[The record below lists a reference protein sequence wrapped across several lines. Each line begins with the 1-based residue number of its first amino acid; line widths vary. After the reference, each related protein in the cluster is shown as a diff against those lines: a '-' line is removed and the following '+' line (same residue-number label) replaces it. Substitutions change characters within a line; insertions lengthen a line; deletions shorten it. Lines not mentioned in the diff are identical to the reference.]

1 MRNRSL
7 MGGAIGVVVALV
19 WLAGTASA
27 SHDDFTASIRSSV
40 DSKIKSSGTST
51 VSVSQTVRSTID
63 GKTYVREYREE
74 NGRVLRDRSYTI
86 DEIDEGEIEAD
97 VERRVE
103 ERLEPIR
110 KIKEK
115 LKPLERANNPDEF
128 QDFEDSQLTQL
139 SLIEEKADEAAE
151 KTEQILDEAEAAI
164 EADTNSAPD
173 IIEESRQEI
182 KSVWDRF
189 AEWVRELFR

>member
-27 SHDDFTASIRSSV
+27 SHDDFTANIRSSV

>member
-1 MRNRSL
+1 

-27 SHDDFTASIRSSV
+27 SHDDFTANIRSSV

>member
-27 SHDDFTASIRSSV
+27 SHDDFTANIRSSV

-110 KIKEK
+110 KI
-115 LKPLERANNPDEF
+115 
-128 QDFEDSQLTQL
+128 
-139 SLIEEKADEAAE
+139 IE
-151 KTEQILDEAEAAI
+151 Q
-164 EADTNSAPD
+164 NS
-173 IIEESRQEI
+173 
-182 KSVWDRF
+182 
-189 AEWVRELFR
+189 

>member
-1 MRNRSL
+1 

>member
-1 MRNRSL
+1 

-27 SHDDFTASIRSSV
+27 SHDDFTANIRSSV

-110 KIKEK
+110 KIKRN
-115 LKPLERANNPDEF
+115 LPLERANNPDEF
-128 QDFEDSQLTQL
+128 
-139 SLIEEKADEAAE
+139 
-151 KTEQILDEAEAAI
+151 KT
-164 EADTNSAPD
+164 
-173 IIEESRQEI
+173 SRTA
-182 KSVWDRF
+182 SSHNYP
-189 AEWVRELFR
+189 